1 MSTLIYSVF
10 LPKGGR
16 LHSLSQRQTDSTVSC
31 HSTFTHFALIQSLA
45 SIHFGNCCATSN
57 PSKWHFQSK
66 PEKYITLKHPKPSF
80 EKQSKTSRSFSA
92 VQVHSFVATCI
103 LKANQSARFCLS
115 NEITLVH
122 GKFLTVQTVRIDLN
136 WMHLPIHACLITKL
150 TRWHCHS
157 QNNRNYGNDAFK
169 FKPCDCFPKAAE
181 SSLSTK
187 ENIFVVI

>member
-1 MSTLIYSVF
+1 M
-10 LPKGGR
+10 LP
-16 LHSLSQRQTDSTVSC
+16 QTHQND
-31 HSTFTHFALIQSLA
+31 
-45 SIHFGNCCATSN
+45 
-57 PSKWHFQSK
+57 
-66 PEKYITLKHPKPSF
+66 
-80 EKQSKTSRSFSA
+80 TSRVNLKNILLWSTPNLVLKNNLKLQEVFQQFRFIVFA
-92 VQVHSFVATCI
+92 ATCI

-187 ENIFVVI
+187 ENIFFVLFNGIWQAGGTQCVFCSSFITLETILSSMSFYV